1 MSIRFKEE
9 VRKYAV
15 DHTFKETAKKFGIH
29 HSTVSGWVKES
40 EKQDK
45 CANFGDFFREKGSK
59 HFHPPMLAALLT
71 EPGNDGSSGISG
83 GNFHTLVSQ
92 KIKSRLSKNPHS
104 FFLQSGN
111 RMLCLLKDFAFL
123 MLAVC
128 HQLLESVIIY

>member
-59 HFHPPMLAALLT
+59 HFTLQCPRLT
-71 EPGNDGSSGISG
+71 EPGNDGSPGISG

-92 KIKSRLSKNPHS
+92 KIKSRLSKIHTV
-104 FFLQSGN
+104 FFGN
-111 RMLCLLKDFAFL
+111 
-123 MLAVC
+123 LATECCVC
-128 HQLLESVIIY
+128 

>member
-59 HFHPPMLAALLT
+59 HFPPPMLAALLT

-92 KIKSRLSKNPHS
+92 KIKSRISNNPCTHILW
-104 FFLQSGN
+104 FLGTK
-111 RMLCLLKDFAFL
+111 CC
-123 MLAVC
+123 VC
-128 HQLLESVIIY
+128 